1 MADNKA
7 FGHMGVSHVWQP
19 DIDPHATMDE
29 FREFVINKYRAVEG
43 KPPVENKIEEKVDVI
58 PPVSHKE
65 ENDLGEI
72 SDKPAPPPKY
82 HVEKGNGSWCNVMD
96 SDGKPVNEKPM
107 RKKAAEDFAASKNAE
122 A

>member
-7 FGHMGVSHVWQP
+7 FEHMGVSHVWQP
-19 DIDPHATMDE
+19 DIDPHSTMDE

-58 PPVSHKE
+58 PSVSLE
-65 ENDLGEI
+65 EEI
-72 SDKPAPPPKY
+72 DSDETPDKPAPPQKY
-82 HVEKGNGSWCNVMD
+82 RVEKGNGPWCNVMD

-107 RKKAAEDFAASKNAE
+107 RKKAAEEFASGLNAE